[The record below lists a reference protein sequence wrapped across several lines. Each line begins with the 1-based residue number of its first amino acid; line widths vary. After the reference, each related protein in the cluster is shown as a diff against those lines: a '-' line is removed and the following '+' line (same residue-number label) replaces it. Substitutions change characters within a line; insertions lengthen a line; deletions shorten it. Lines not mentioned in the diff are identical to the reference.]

1 MGFRFFRSLR
11 ILPGVR
17 VNFSKTGV
25 SLSLGKPGAS
35 LTVGKEGATGSVG
48 VPGSGLSFRQKL
60 FKWRERPPRNIG

>member
-1 MGFRFFRSLR
+1 MGLRFFRSLR

-17 VNFSKTGV
+17 LNFSKTGV

-48 VPGSGLSFRQKL
+48 VPGSGMSFRQKL
-60 FKWRERPPRNIG
+60 FRWSKKPR